1 MIFDYIIYNLIF
13 LHILTTRF
21 IAENISAIKRV
32 VKIFSFQHISLNVLG
47 AKRTKGKHAFLRAFE
62 QKRSFF

>member
-1 MIFDYIIYNLIF
+1 LPALCLFF
-13 LHILTTRF
+13 QPKKKFGLHF
-21 IAENISAIKRV
+21 FWAAE
-32 VKIFSFQHISLNVLG
+32 QHN